1 MGQFRWRKDGIR
13 HAWNPET
20 IATLQLATRTGSYEK
35 YKQFARLA
43 DEKEQPIFLRDF
55 MGWKRQP
62 ISIDEVEPESEIVKH
77 FVTGAMSFG
86 ALSKEAHEA
95 ICLAMNKLGTR
106 SNTGEGGEDEE
117 RFHSEVDGISLS
129 SKTKQV
135 ASGRFGVTTEYLVN
149 AEEIQIKVAQ
159 GAKPGEGGQLPGFK
173 VNEVIARTRHSIPGI
188 SLISPPPHHDIYS
201 IEDLA
206 QLIFDLRNVNP
217 RAAISV
223 KLVAE
228 SGVGTI
234 AAGVAKAKADLIVIS
249 GAEGGTGASPASS
262 MRFAGISPEI
272 GLSETQQT
280 LVMNGLRHGVRLQV
294 DGQIKTGRDVV
305 LMALLGAEEFSFGTA
320 VLIVLGCVM
329 MRKCNLNTCP
339 MGVATQN
346 AELRRHFIGHY
357 EYLVNYFTFLARE
370 VREYLAE
377 MGFRRLSDIVGHTE
391 LIEVAQT
398 EGKLPADTQLDFSR
412 LLYRDSESAE
422 PLHFTPS
429 TNTKL
434 PDNLLDKRL
443 VGDAA
448 AAISSGEEVS
458 LDYAIRNTD
467 RAVGAML
474 SGEIAS
480 RYGLAG
486 LPQST
491 INVKFKG
498 SAGQSFGA
506 FLAHGID
513 FKLEGE
519 ANDYFGKGLSGG
531 RIAILP
537 PTRSNF
543 VAEENIIAGNTGLYG
558 ATRGEVY
565 VNGRVGERF
574 AVRNSGVTAVVE
586 GAGDHCC
593 EYMTGGRVVVLG
605 PTGRNFAAG
614 MSGGVAY
621 VWDKDHNFDYYCN
634 MDMVE
639 LQLVEDSV
647 SRKELLELIRQ
658 HYLHTGSAL
667 AGRMLDDW
675 HRYVGEFIQVV
686 PIEYKRVLQEQQMQK
701 LRQKIAD
708 MQHDY

>member
-1 MGQFRWRKDGIR
+1 
-13 HAWNPET
+13 
-20 IATLQLATRTGSYEK
+20 
-35 YKQFARLA
+35 
-43 DEKEQPIFLRDF
+43 
-55 MGWKRQP
+55 
-62 ISIDEVEPESEIVKH
+62 
-77 FVTGAMSFG
+77 
-86 ALSKEAHEA
+86 
-95 ICLAMNKLGTR
+95 
-106 SNTGEGGEDEE
+106 
-117 RFHSEVDGISLS
+117 
-129 SKTKQV
+129 
-135 ASGRFGVTTEYLVN
+135 
-149 AEEIQIKVAQ
+149 
-159 GAKPGEGGQLPGFK
+159 
-173 VNEVIARTRHSIPGI
+173 
-188 SLISPPPHHDIYS
+188 
-201 IEDLA
+201 
-206 QLIFDLRNVNP
+206 
-217 RAAISV
+217 
-223 KLVAE
+223 
-228 SGVGTI
+228 
-234 AAGVAKAKADLIVIS
+234 
-249 GAEGGTGASPASS
+249 
-262 MRFAGISPEI
+262 
-272 GLSETQQT
+272 
-280 LVMNGLRHGVRLQV
+280 
-294 DGQIKTGRDVV
+294 
-305 LMALLGAEEFSFGTA
+305 
-320 VLIVLGCVM
+320 
-329 MRKCNLNTCP
+329 
-339 MGVATQN
+339 
-346 AELRRHFIGHY
+346 
-357 EYLVNYFTFLARE
+357 
-370 VREYLAE
+370 
-377 MGFRRLSDIVGHTE
+377 
-391 LIEVAQT
+391 
-398 EGKLPADTQLDFSR
+398 
-412 LLYRDSESAE
+412 
-422 PLHFTPS
+422 
-429 TNTKL
+429 
-434 PDNLLDKRL
+434 
-443 VGDAA
+443 
-448 AAISSGEEVS
+448 
-458 LDYAIRNTD
+458 
-467 RAVGAML
+467 ML